1 MTRLFDNPL
10 HLIVL
15 LVVVLII
22 FGAGKLPS
30 VGNALG
36 TSIKEFKK
44 ATQEGE
50 GHDPTHLDSNVCA
63 QCKATNAVA
72 AQFCSNCGATLLPQ
86 VVAAPP
92 SEVFCASCGTKNG
105 TEARFC
111 AKCGNGLAVKA
122 G

>member
-1 MTRLFDNPL
+1 MFRLFDNPL

-36 TSIKEFKK
+36 TSIKEFKR
-44 ATQEGE
+44 
-50 GHDPTHLDSNVCA
+50 
-63 QCKATNAVA
+63 ATNDADA
-72 AQFCSNCGATLLPQ
+72 TTGANGAAHACPQCQTTIPAGAQFCSNCGSAVPQ
-86 VVAAPP
+86 LAA
-92 SEVFCASCGTKNG
+92 SSRDEVFCSNCGEKN
-105 TEARFC
+105 TVAARFC
-111 AKCGNGLAVKA
+111 AKCGTGINVRA